1 MGWVMGARAEIA
13 CNVKAIAA
21 VRPTTSRIVYR
32 IKGERGLLL
41 AVYPT
46 GKKTWQVKYQL
57 GNGAARKQRTR
68 EIGDVNYV
76 TLAEARAK
84 KSALLAKA
92 ARGEDP
98 DSPETFGALFYLWL
112 ESHAKR
118 KLATWRDEE
127 RRYAMHLA
135 KPLGARLISKIER
148 KDVRE
153 IRDVVLEKSGP
164 IQSNRV
170 VALFNRVMNWAVDED
185 RAKFNPAARLSKV
198 GEEKRRERIL
208 TNDELARLWLEL
220 DRPLAV
226 DLKNGGLNHA
236 DLAATEVTRRALKL
250 LVLTG
255 QRRGEVIGM
264 RKDELNL
271 AEGDAWW
278 SLPADRTKNKLPHR
292 VPLTKMAV
300 AVIRE
305 AIDASGSSDFVFP
318 SRRTDNA
325 IMPDAVTKSLQRLCR
340 RMIPKIEGLGPHD
353 IRRTVGTTLRKLGV
367 TVEDRSYLFNHVS
380 GAKSKVTSWN
390 YDPGEHDEEK
400 RSAIHKWEQ
409 ELRRIVGL
417 DSCNVVEL
425 KRGGGATRQR

>member
-1 MGWVMGARAEIA
+1 MGARAEIA

-21 VRPTTSRIVYR
+21 LRPKASRAYYR

-46 GKKTWQVKYQL
+46 GKKTWLVRYQL
-57 GNGAARKQRTR
+57 GTGAARKERTQ
-68 EIGDVNYV
+68 EIGDADYI

-84 KSALLAKA
+84 RASLLAKA

-98 DSPETFGALFYLWL
+98 DSPETFGALFSIWL
-112 ESHAKR
+112 ESHAKK
-118 KLATWRDEE
+118 KLVTWRDEE

-135 KPLGARLISKIER
+135 KALGRRQISKIQR

-153 IRDVVLEKSGP
+153 IRDVVLERAGP

-185 RAKFNPAARLSKV
+185 RAKFNPAARLKKV
-198 GEEKRRERIL
+198 GEERRRERIL
-208 TNDELARLWLEL
+208 TNEELARLWAEL
-220 DRPLAV
+220 DQPAV
-226 DLKNGGLNHA
+226 VDRKNGGLNHA
-236 DLAATEVTRRALKL
+236 DLAAVESTRRALKL
-250 LVLTG
+250 LFLTG

-278 SLPADRTKNKLPHR
+278 SLPTERTKNKLPHR

-300 AVIRE
+300 AVILE
-305 AIDASGSSDFVFP
+305 AIAANGSSEFVFP
-318 SRRTDNA
+318 SRRTANA

-353 IRRTVGTTLRKLGV
+353 IRRTVGMTLRKLGV
-367 TVEDRSYLFNHVS
+367 TVEDRSYLFNHIS

-390 YDPGEHDEEK
+390 YDPGEHDDEK
-400 RSAIHKWEQ
+400 RSAINKWEG

-425 KRGGGATRQR
+425 KTRGVAKR